1 MYLEPWQIFLAGI
14 GTGWLILF
22 IIAVLVILTHVRPHE
37 VEVVK
42 VPVDREEEKD
52 NGGEEV

>member
-22 IIAVLVILTHVRPHE
+22 IIITLIVVTHVRPRE
-37 VEVVK
+37 VEVVR
-42 VPVDREEEKD
+42 VPREEEED